1 MLDLIIRCS
10 SIGKLMTEP
19 KSKSEG
25 PLSVGAKTYIRE
37 LVAQDIFS
45 VEFEVSSKAMEK
57 GIVCETDSIG
67 LLNRVRGLCLEKN
80 TERRSNKWVTGE
92 CDLFDAP
99 GRRGHDLK
107 TSWSISTFPITPGAC
122 EDKLYFY
129 QMQGYMDLWDADE
142 WEVNYC
148 LVDTPERLIGYEPL
162 QLHLVSHIPEH
173 MRLTSWVVKRDQSV
187 IDLMHTKVEYA
198 RDYYREVLKEF
209 DRTHAL
215 PGMAESGAPWVA
227 EEPYTPP
234 ATTAQPKAVRP
245 ITTDLELT
253 F

>member
-1 MLDLIIRCS
+1 MLDLLIRCS
-10 SIGKLMTEP
+10 SVGKLMTEP

-45 VEFEVSSKAMEK
+45 VEFEVSSKQMEK
-57 GIVCETDSIG
+57 GIACEPESIG
-67 LLNRVRGLCLEKN
+67 LLNRVRGLNLAKN
-80 TERRSNKWVTGE
+80 NERRTNAWLTGE
-92 CDLFDAP
+92 CDLFHASH
-99 GRRGHDLK
+99 RRGHDLK
-107 TSWSISTFPITPGAC
+107 TSWSIATFPITPAAC

-142 WEVNYC
+142 WEVNYA

-162 QLHLVSHIPEH
+162 QLHLVSHMPEH
-173 MRLTSWVVKRDQSV
+173 MRLTSWVVKRDQAV
-187 IDLMHTKVEYA
+187 IDLMRAKVEHA
-198 RDYYREVLKEF
+198 RAHYREVLREF

-215 PGMAESGAPWVA
+215 PGADPGAPWLA
-227 EEPYTPP
+227 EAPSHAAIPLAP
-234 ATTAQPKAVRP
+234 ANPRV
-245 ITTDLELT
+245 ITHIPESI